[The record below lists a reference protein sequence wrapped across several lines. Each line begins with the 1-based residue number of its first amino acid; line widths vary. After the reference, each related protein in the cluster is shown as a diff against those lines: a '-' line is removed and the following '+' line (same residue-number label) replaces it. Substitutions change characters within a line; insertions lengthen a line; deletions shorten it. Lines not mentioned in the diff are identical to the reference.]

1 MNQVVD
7 AKSATFEPWG
17 LKEEC
22 GVFGVWGCPDE
33 ALPYVILGLHALQH
47 RGQEGVGIVTNDK
60 GDFSAQ
66 LDAGLVSDVFSA
78 DRVEPGSLPGTSGI
92 GHNRYATSG
101 SGDLANLQPI
111 LQRTKR
117 GPLALAH
124 NGNLT
129 NADVIREALLEEGS
143 LFHSDS
149 DTEVAMHLISRSKR
163 AETVEAIDDAL
174 GQIEGAYSFLL
185 LSPDAMIGV
194 RDPYGMR
201 PLTIGRLGDMHILSS
216 ESCAIQAVGGEVI
229 RDVEPGEMVIVTDT
243 GIESRRLDH
252 ADKQPEKLCVFEYIY
267 FMRPHTIF
275 GDRHAA
281 TVRERIGAKLFE
293 ESHAE
298 TDIVIP
304 VPESGVHSAVGY
316 AEAAGLPFR
325 WAIQKSPYVG
335 RTFIEPTQSI
345 RQFGVRLKLSV
356 DQERIQGRRVTLVD
370 DSIVRSTTMKKLI
383 ELVRAAG
390 ATEVHIRISS
400 PPFAFPCFYGIDT
413 PDSKELIA
421 ASHSVDEIRQRIGA
435 DTLAYISPE
444 GLRDAVNGTVG
455 EVGFCDACFTGNYP
469 VPLVDRRMQDKLAG
483 TGASFATD
491 AGGPLL

>member
-1 MNQVVD
+1 VTTD
-7 AKSATFEPWG
+7 KTSIASAFEPWG
-17 LKEEC
+17 LREEC
-22 GVFGVWGCPDE
+22 GVFGVWGCADD
-33 ALPYVILGLHALQH
+33 ALPFVILGLHALQH
-47 RGQEGVGIVTNDK
+47 RGQEGVGIVTNDG
-60 GDFSAQ
+60 GDFAAQ
-66 LDAGLVSDVFSA
+66 LDAGLVSGVFSA
-78 DRVEPGSLPGTSGI
+78 GRVDPGGLPGGSAI
-92 GHNRYATSG
+92 GHVRYATSG
-101 SGDLANLQPI
+101 SDDVSNLQPI

-129 NADVIREALLEEGS
+129 NADVIRQQLLDKGS

-149 DTEVAMHLISRSKR
+149 DTEVAMHLITRSDR
-163 AETVEAIDDAL
+163 ESNVDAIDDAL
-174 GQIEGAYSFLL
+174 GDLEGAYSFLL
-185 LSPDAMIGV
+185 LAPDALIGV

-201 PLTIGRLGDMHILSS
+201 PLTIGCLDGMYILSS
-216 ESCAIQAVGGEVI
+216 ESCAIQAVGGDVI
-229 RDVEPGEMVIVTDT
+229 RDVRPGEMVVISDA
-243 GIESRRLDH
+243 GIESRQLSH
-252 ADKQPEKLCVFEYIY
+252 MEKQPEKLCVFEYIY

-298 TDIVIP
+298 SDIVIP
-304 VPESGVHSAVGY
+304 VPESGVHAAVGY
-316 AEAAGLPFR
+316 AEAAKLPFR

-356 DQERIQGRRVTLVD
+356 DQERIKGRRVTLVD

-390 ATEVHIRISS
+390 AEEVHIRISS

-421 ASHSVDEIRQRIGA
+421 ASHSVEEIRQLIGA
-435 DTLAYISPE
+435 DTLAYISAE
-444 GLRDAVNGTVG
+444 GLRAAVNGTHG

-469 VPLVDRRMQDKLAG
+469 VPLVDRHMQNKLAG
-483 TGASFATD
+483 TSALFATD